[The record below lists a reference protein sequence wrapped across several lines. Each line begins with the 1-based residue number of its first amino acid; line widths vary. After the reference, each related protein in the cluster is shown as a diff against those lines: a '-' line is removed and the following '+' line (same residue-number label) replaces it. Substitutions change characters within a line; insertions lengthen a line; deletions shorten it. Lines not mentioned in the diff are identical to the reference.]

1 MAVNAEKQAAIVNA
15 ILRQQND
22 TALRETRQLLV
33 SPSLDSPLSQ
43 FKYDDES
50 AENPPPLR
58 RAPPQVKLQ
67 SSNDEI
73 TRLKIRLAAYE
84 RERERRPERPAPPP
98 EPKPKPE
105 PEPEQQPAPEPEPA
119 RTLPKSSSAAAP
131 AAAAAR
137 AARIDVAS
145 DPDPDDD
152 VWAFVDDEQ
161 REFPRAL
168 PRAPANTPV
177 QSLPAPTSNR
187 PLRRAAFDPVATWAD
202 EENLVPPTR
211 PRATTGDTP
220 RVAVRSGLRERSK
233 NVSYAEPSL
242 KAKVRRP
249 WSPTKPKRRSSKA
262 KRRETEAAA
271 AGASTSTSTS
281 TPTSTPTSTST
292 PSATSASSSTSASAA
307 SSSGVR
313 SFDAALARVASAVS
327 FVTERKR
334 GGARA
339 RRAKS
344 PEDRPVES
352 SPEID
357 PNALARRGLTDSD
370 SDPEEE
376 PEPDSDSPARPS
388 PFSNFTS
395 RHVKG
400 PTNRVLS
407 FDNSPR
413 SNEPVP
419 TAAAYVRIPT
429 AVEIAPFRDSD
440 DSDSDSD
447 SDDGESEYEDAEG
460 SAVDDDDVA
469 TDVSSD
475 VGDEVPLLARRL
487 SQEEITDALLAD
499 AVATGMK
506 LDPHPGARQGVRTS
520 ERASASAS
528 TASHGIQPSA
538 ARKMRRSD

>member
-1 MAVNAEKQAAIVNA
+1 M
-15 ILRQQND
+15 
-22 TALRETRQLLV
+22 RETRQLLV
-33 SPSLDSPLSQ
+33 SPLAALPSRARSNN
-43 FKYDDES
+43 ES

-58 RAPPQVKLQ
+58 RAPPQAKLQ

-84 RERERRPERPAPPP
+84 REHERRPE
-98 EPKPKPE
+98 PKPE
-105 PEPEQQPAPEPEPA
+105 PEPA
-119 RTLPKSSSAAAP
+119 RALPKSSSAP

-137 AARIDVAS
+137 AARIDVA
-145 DPDPDDD
+145 PDPDDD
-152 VWAFVDDEQ
+152 VWAFVEDER

-168 PRAPANTPV
+168 PQTPANTPV
-177 QSLPAPTSNR
+177 QSFSVPTATFPVSAPTSNP

-211 PRATTGDTP
+211 PRASVAGDTP

-249 WSPTKPKRRSSKA
+249 WSPTKPKRRPSKA

-271 AGASTSTSTS
+271 AAASTSTSTS
-281 TPTSTPTSTST
+281 TPTSTSTSTST
-292 PSATSASSSTSASAA
+292 PSATT
-307 SSSGVR
+307 SSGVR

-334 GGARA
+334 GGAQKA
-339 RRAKS
+339 RRLKS
-344 PEDRPVES
+344 PESSSPLES

-357 PNALARRGLTDSD
+357 PNALTRRGLTDSD

-376 PEPDSDSPARPS
+376 PAPPDSDSPARPS

-407 FDNSPR
+407 FDNSPG

-429 AVEIAPFRDSD
+429 AVEIAPFRDD
-440 DSDSDSD
+440 DGDS
-447 SDDGESEYEDAEG
+447 DGESEYEDAEG

-469 TDVSSD
+469 SDVASD

-499 AVATGMK
+499 AVATGMR
-506 LDPHPGARQGVRTS
+506 LDPHPGARRGAMTS

-528 TASHGIQPSA
+528 TASRGMQPSTN
-538 ARKMRRSD
+538 RKMRRSD

>member
-1 MAVNAEKQAAIVNA
+1 MTPQAIQQRLIVANQELARHNGKLRADVNESRRRADMAVNAEKQAAIVNA

-22 TALRETRQLLV
+22 TAVRETRQLL
-33 SPSLDSPLSQ
+33 
-43 FKYDDES
+43 
-50 AENPPPLR
+50 A
-58 RAPPQVKLQ
+58 KLQ

-84 RERERRPERPAPPP
+84 RERERRPERPAPSPAPP
-98 EPKPKPE
+98 EPKPEPKPE
-105 PEPEQQPAPEPEPA
+105 PGPELA
-119 RTLPKSSSAAAP
+119 RALPKSSS
-131 AAAAAR
+131 
-137 AARIDVAS
+137 RIDVAP

-152 VWAFVDDEQ
+152 VWAFVEDEQ

-168 PRAPANTPV
+168 PRTPANTPV
-177 QSLPAPTSNR
+177 QSFSAPVATFPVSALASNR
-187 PLRRAAFDPVATWAD
+187 PLRRPPAFDPNATWAD

-211 PRATTGDTP
+211 PRAATAGDTP
-220 RVAVRSGLRERSK
+220 QVAVRSGLRERSK

-262 KRRETEAAA
+262 KRRETEPAAA
-271 AGASTSTSTS
+271 AASTSTLTSTSTSTS
-281 TPTSTPTSTST
+281 TQ
-292 PSATSASSSTSASAA
+292 SATSAATSATASA
-307 SSSGVR
+307 STSSGVR

-334 GGARA
+334 GGAQKA

-344 PEDRPVES
+344 PEEHPEIES

-370 SDPEEE
+370 SDPNEE
-376 PEPDSDSPARPS
+376 PTLPDSGSPARPS

-395 RHVKG
+395 RHVIRPG

-407 FDNSPR
+407 FDNSPG
-413 SNEPVP
+413 SNEPFP

-429 AVEIAPFRDSD
+429 AVEIAPSFGDD
-440 DSDSDSD
+440 PDSDSDSD
-447 SDDGESEYEDAEG
+447 DGGDSDGESEYEDAEG

-469 TDVSSD
+469 SDVASD

-499 AVATGMK
+499 AVATGMR
-506 LDPHPGARQGVRTS
+506 LDPRPGARRG
-520 ERASASAS
+520 
-528 TASHGIQPSA
+528 
-538 ARKMRRSD
+538 

>member
-22 TALRETRQLLV
+22 TAVRETRQLLV
-33 SPSLDSPLSQ
+33 SPSPARSNN
-43 FKYDDES
+43 ES

-58 RAPPQVKLQ
+58 RAPPQAKLQ

-105 PEPEQQPAPEPEPA
+105 PEPEQKPEPEPEPA
-119 RTLPKSSSAAAP
+119 RALPKSSSSSAP

-137 AARIDVAS
+137 AARIVVAS
-145 DPDPDDD
+145 DPHPDDD

-271 AGASTSTSTS
+271 AGASMSTFAS
-281 TPTSTPTSTST
+281 TPTSTSTSTST
-292 PSATSASSSTSASAA
+292 PSATSASASTSASAA

-344 PEDRPVES
+344 PEESPVES

-460 SAVDDDDVA
+460 SAMDDDDVA

-506 LDPHPGARQGVRTS
+506 LDPHPGARRGVRTS

>member
-1 MAVNAEKQAAIVNA
+1 M
-15 ILRQQND
+15 
-22 TALRETRQLLV
+22 
-33 SPSLDSPLSQ
+33 SPLAGLPSRARSNN
-43 FKYDDES
+43 ES

-58 RAPPQVKLQ
+58 RAPPQAKLQ

-73 TRLKIRLAAYE
+73 TRLEIRLAAYE
-84 RERERRPERPAPPP
+84 REHERRPE
-98 EPKPKPE
+98 PKPE
-105 PEPEQQPAPEPEPA
+105 PEPEPEPELA
-119 RTLPKSSSAAAP
+119 RVLPKSSSAP

-137 AARIDVAS
+137 AARIDVA
-145 DPDPDDD
+145 PDPDDD
-152 VWAFVDDEQ
+152 VWAFVEDER

-168 PRAPANTPV
+168 PQTPANTPV
-177 QSLPAPTSNR
+177 QSFSVPTATFSVSAPTSNP

-211 PRATTGDTP
+211 PRASVAGDTP

-249 WSPTKPKRRSSKA
+249 WSPTKPKRRPSKA

-271 AGASTSTSTS
+271 AAASTS
-281 TPTSTPTSTST
+281 TPTSTSTSTST
-292 PSATSASSSTSASAA
+292 PSATSASTSATT
-307 SSSGVR
+307 SSGVR

-334 GGARA
+334 GGAQKA
-339 RRAKS
+339 RRAAS
-344 PEDRPVES
+344 PESSSPVES

-357 PNALARRGLTDSD
+357 PNALTRRGLTDSD

-376 PEPDSDSPARPS
+376 PAPPDSDSPARPS

-407 FDNSPR
+407 FDNSPG

-429 AVEIAPFRDSD
+429 AVEIAPFRDD
-440 DSDSDSD
+440 DGDS
-447 SDDGESEYEDAEG
+447 DGESEYEDAEG

-469 TDVSSD
+469 SDVASD

-499 AVATGMK
+499 AVATGMR
-506 LDPHPGARQGVRTS
+506 LDPHPGARRGAMTS

-528 TASHGIQPSA
+528 AASRGMQPSTK
-538 ARKMRRSD
+538 RMMRRSD

>member
-1 MAVNAEKQAAIVNA
+1 M
-15 ILRQQND
+15 
-22 TALRETRQLLV
+22 
-33 SPSLDSPLSQ
+33 SPLAGLPSRARSNN
-43 FKYDDES
+43 ES

-58 RAPPQVKLQ
+58 RAPPQAKLQ

-84 RERERRPERPAPPP
+84 REHERRPE
-98 EPKPKPE
+98 PKPE
-105 PEPEQQPAPEPEPA
+105 PEPA
-119 RTLPKSSSAAAP
+119 RALPKSSAAP

-137 AARIDVAS
+137 AARIDVA
-145 DPDPDDD
+145 PDPDDD
-152 VWAFVDDEQ
+152 VWAFVEDER
-161 REFPRAL
+161 REFPSAL
-168 PRAPANTPV
+168 PQTPANTPV
-177 QSLPAPTSNR
+177 QSFSVPTATFPVSAPTSNP

-211 PRATTGDTP
+211 PRASVAGDTP

-249 WSPTKPKRRSSKA
+249 WSPTKPKRRPSKA

-271 AGASTSTSTS
+271 AAASTSTPTSTSTSTS
-281 TPTSTPTSTST
+281 TP
-292 PSATSASSSTSASAA
+292 SAT
-307 SSSGVR
+307 SSGVR

-334 GGARA
+334 GGAQKA

-344 PEDRPVES
+344 PESSSPVES

-357 PNALARRGLTDSD
+357 PNALTRRGLTDSD

-376 PEPDSDSPARPS
+376 PAPPDSDSPARPS

-395 RHVKG
+395 RHVRG

-407 FDNSPR
+407 FDNSPG

-429 AVEIAPFRDSD
+429 AVEIAAFRDD
-440 DSDSDSD
+440 DGDS
-447 SDDGESEYEDAEG
+447 DGESEYEDAEG

-469 TDVSSD
+469 SDVASD

-499 AVATGMK
+499 AVATGMR
-506 LDPHPGARQGVRTS
+506 LDPHPGARRGAMAS

-528 TASHGIQPSA
+528 TASRGMQPSTN
-538 ARKMRRSD
+538 RKMRRSD

>member
-1 MAVNAEKQAAIVNA
+1 M
-15 ILRQQND
+15 
-22 TALRETRQLLV
+22 RETRQLLV
-33 SPSLDSPLSQ
+33 SPLAGLPSRARSNN
-43 FKYDDES
+43 ES

-58 RAPPQVKLQ
+58 RAPPQAKLQ

-84 RERERRPERPAPPP
+84 REHERRPEPKPERRP
-98 EPKPKPE
+98 EPKPE
-105 PEPEQQPAPEPEPA
+105 PEPA
-119 RTLPKSSSAAAP
+119 RALPKSSSAP

-137 AARIDVAS
+137 AARIDVA
-145 DPDPDDD
+145 PDPDDD
-152 VWAFVDDEQ
+152 VWAFVEDER

-168 PRAPANTPV
+168 PQTPANTPV
-177 QSLPAPTSNR
+177 QSFSVPTATFPVSAPTSNP

-211 PRATTGDTP
+211 PRASVAGDTP

-249 WSPTKPKRRSSKA
+249 WSPTKPKRRPSKA

-271 AGASTSTSTS
+271 AAASTSTSTS
-281 TPTSTPTSTST
+281 TPTSTSTSTST
-292 PSATSASSSTSASAA
+292 PSAT
-307 SSSGVR
+307 SSGVR

-334 GGARA
+334 GGAQKA

-344 PEDRPVES
+344 PESSSPVES

-357 PNALARRGLTDSD
+357 PNALTRRGLTDSD

-376 PEPDSDSPARPS
+376 PAPPDSDSPARPS

-407 FDNSPR
+407 FDNSPG

-429 AVEIAPFRDSD
+429 AVEIAPFRDD
-440 DSDSDSD
+440 DGDS
-447 SDDGESEYEDAEG
+447 DGESEYEDAEG

-469 TDVSSD
+469 SDVASD

-499 AVATGMK
+499 AVATGMR
-506 LDPHPGARQGVRTS
+506 LDPHPGARRGAMAS
-520 ERASASAS
+520 ERASASA
-528 TASHGIQPSA
+528 ASRGMQPSTN
-538 ARKMRRSD
+538 RKMRRSD